1 MPKKDTKEMLKKHHF
16 WVLAGLVPLFVLIAV
31 FTISSSVG
39 EAIEKREKD
48 YKGSEQSISSKLN
61 PKSDKLIE
69 AIQSQVSKVQDKK
82 NELWKQNWERQK
94 DLYVWPKNSAR
105 LRAVE
110 RLGLKFGDPVPSD
123 DSQYAEFRKPEVY
136 LAEFAKDLPGRK
148 TALTTPGMADFIAP
162 TQFKAGWQSVLRHV
176 NAWEERELTS
186 EQIWL
191 MMEDVWVQRS
201 LLDAIRQVNAQM
213 AEFKRVK
220 YVKNDQ
226 VIDDPVSKQPSD
238 PLRRKFRSR
247 IWELELEVA
256 NKDNK
261 KVLAGRLINHTDRL
275 QLMGLNNTM
284 VVKVWL
290 QPGKDVVPF
299 EFKIG
304 GEFVPGRGVLKA
316 DGKTPA
322 NVLDIVPTDEH
333 IITTDVVEI
342 VKVEQVFDTRTVPVR
357 RIENLALGLTD
368 SRFADKQMKVPNFK
382 VYVEEEKKAA
392 EAAAATPQPGT
403 PGQPGQPATPG
414 PRPAFPP
421 IGGGFPGVPGAT
433 GAGLRSGGGTVDQVL
448 NGNKKRYIEVTG
460 EVRRMPVGIAVVV
473 DQAYLQDVLLAYA
486 NSPLKFQITQVT
498 WTRFR
503 DQLNNGLNN
512 PNSPQ
517 DPTGG
522 VIMSGQG
529 TLGGEF
535 VPTPGVGPRPPIGP
549 GPGVRPPLPGPGG
562 TGPGTGSPFGFPGSG
577 GLSTVSESQLTSGLI
592 ELDVY
597 GVVSL
602 YEKFVATADPTDPK
616 AKDAPVKVEPK
627 PPVKADPDDPTVEPK
642 APAGKG
648 GDLPDPKA
656 PKDKAPKDA
665 VVPEP
670 KTPKTRRR
678 VR

>member
-1 MPKKDTKEMLKKHHF
+1 MAKKDTKELLKKHHF

-39 EAIEKREKD
+39 EAIENREKD
-48 YKGSEQSISSKLN
+48 YKTSEQSIAAKLN

-94 DLYVWPKNSAR
+94 ALYVWPKTSAR
-105 LRAVE
+105 LKEVE
-110 RLGLKFGDPVPSD
+110 RLGLKFGDPIPSG
-123 DSQYAEFRKPEVY
+123 DSQYAEFQKPEVY
-136 LAEFAKDLPGRK
+136 LAEFSKDLPNRK
-148 TALTTPGMADFIAP
+148 ASLPNPGMADLIAP

-176 NAWEERELTS
+176 NAWDERQLTS

-201 LLDAIRQVNAQM
+201 MLDAIRQVNAQM
-213 AEFKRVK
+213 AEFQRVK

-226 VIDDPVSKQPSD
+226 VIDDPVSKQPND

-261 KVLAGRLINHTDRL
+261 RVLGGRLINHTDRL

-304 GEFVPGRGVLKA
+304 GEFLPGRGATKA
-316 DGKTPA
+316 DGSPA
-322 NVLDIVPTDEH
+322 NVMTIVPTDEH
-333 IITTDVVEI
+333 IITGDVVEI

-368 SRFADKQMKVPNFK
+368 SRFADKQMKIPNFK
-382 VYVEEEKKAA
+382 AYVEEEQR
-392 EAAAATPQPGT
+392 AAAAAPP
-403 PGQPGQPATPG
+403 PG
-414 PRPAFPP
+414 PGGPGAPKGPTFPP
-421 IGGGFPGVPGAT
+421 PGGFPGAPGAT
-433 GAGLRSGGGTVDQVL
+433 GPGLRSGGGTVDQVV

-473 DQAYLQDVLLAYA
+473 DQAYMQDVLLAYA

-503 DQLNNGLNN
+503 DSLNNGINN
-512 PNSPQ
+512 PSNPL
-517 DPTGG
+517 DPSGG
-522 VIMSGQG
+522 VILSGQG
-529 TLGGEF
+529 NLSGEF
-535 VPTPGVGPRPPIGP
+535 QSDPDRRPGGPRPLP
-549 GPGVRPPLPGPGG
+549 GPAPLPGPGG
-562 TGPGTGSPFGFPGSG
+562 TGPGGPFGFPGSG

-602 YEKFVATADPTDPK
+602 YEKYAAVEGTDPK
-616 AKDAPVKVEPK
+616 AKDAPVRVEPK
-627 PPVKADPDDPTVEPK
+627 PKVEPRPDPKVAEPKIEPK
-642 APAGKG
+642 APVGKG
-648 GDLPDPKA
+648 GDAPEPKA
-656 PKDKAPKDA
+656 PGDKAPKDA
-665 VVPEP
+665 TVPEP

-678 VR
+678 GR